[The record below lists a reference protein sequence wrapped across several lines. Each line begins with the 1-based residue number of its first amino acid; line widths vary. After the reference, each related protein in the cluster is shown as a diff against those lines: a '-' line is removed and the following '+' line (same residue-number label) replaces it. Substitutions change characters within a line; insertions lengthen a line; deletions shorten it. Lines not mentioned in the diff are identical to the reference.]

1 MRVME
6 ERWAPGETEHC
17 SLALVNT
24 RLVVS
29 GTPVDLLADDAT
41 ATRWLS
47 AHPAAAECVVDRAR
61 LTSLREAIRRL
72 FEARAAGAV
81 PDPADLDLVNAAAS
95 AAPPVPVLTWDGA
108 GPRLAED
115 RGRRSETARAMARLA
130 ADAMALVT
138 GPEAESLAPCL
149 AHGCTRWFVRTHAA
163 RQWCSNRCGD
173 RVRAAR
179 HYARA
184 KQT

>member
-1 MRVME
+1 
-6 ERWAPGETEHC
+6 
-17 SLALVNT
+17 
-24 RLVVS
+24 
-29 GTPVDLLADDAT
+29 
-41 ATRWLS
+41 
-47 AHPAAAECVVDRAR
+47 
-61 LTSLREAIRRL
+61 
-72 FEARAAGAV
+72 
-81 PDPADLDLVNAAAS
+81 
-95 AAPPVPVLTWDGA
+95 
-108 GPRLAED
+108 
-115 RGRRSETARAMARLA
+115 MARLA